1 MEITSIDIIVV
12 EDNNLF
18 RESLCNFINQTSD
31 MVCANSF
38 TNCEDAIGA
47 ILKFNLNPNVIL
59 LDIGLPG
66 MSGVEGINIFNKI
79 VPTAKI
85 IMQTIHDDDENIFS
99 AVCNGASGYLLKD
112 SSPDIIIS
120 SIKEVLNGGASIN
133 SSIANKVL
141 RMFRDFVPEHKD
153 YRLSERE
160 IEILK
165 ILAEGLSK
173 KQIAEKLFISHHT
186 VDSHI
191 RKIYDKLGV
200 HTSCAAVGYKRKN
213 NLTYQ
218 STNNQF

>member
-1 MEITSIDIIVV
+1 MKNDNIDIIVV

-18 RESLCNFINQTSD
+18 RESLCNFINQTGG
-31 MVCANSF
+31 MVCNNSF
-38 TNCEDAIGA
+38 TNCEDAIGS
-47 ILKFNLNPNVIL
+47 ILKFNLDPNVIL

-66 MSGVEGINIFNKI
+66 MSGVDGIPIFNKI

-85 IMQTIHDDDENIFS
+85 IIQTIHDDDENIFT
-99 AVCNGASGYLLKD
+99 AICNGASGYLLKD
-112 SSPDIIIS
+112 SSPDNIIS
-120 SIKEVLNGGASIN
+120 SIKEVLIGGASIN

-165 ILAEGLSK
+165 ILTEGLSK

-200 HTSCAAVGYKRKN
+200 HTSCAAVAKVIKEN
-213 NLTYQ
+213 II
-218 STNNQF
+218 

>member
-1 MEITSIDIIVV
+1 MKNSVIDIIVV

-18 RESLCNFINQTSD
+18 RESLCNFINQSSD
-31 MVCANSF
+31 MVCNNSF
-38 TNCEDAIGA
+38 TNCEDAIGS
-47 ILKFNLNPNVIL
+47 ILKLSLNPNVIL

-66 MSGVEGINIFNKI
+66 MSGVDGIPIFNKI
-79 VPTAKI
+79 VPAAKI
-85 IMQTIHDDDENIFS
+85 IIQTIHDDDENIF
-99 AVCNGASGYLLKD
+99 AAICNGASGYLLKD

-141 RMFRDFVPEHKD
+141 KMFRDFVPEHKD

-165 ILAEGLSK
+165 ILSEGLSK

-200 HTSCAAVGYKRKN
+200 HTSCAAVAKVIKEN
-213 NLTYQ
+213 II
-218 STNNQF
+218 

>member
-1 MEITSIDIIVV
+1 MENTTIDIIVV

-18 RESLCNFINQTSD
+18 RESLCNFINQSSG
-31 MVCANSF
+31 MVCNNSF
-38 TNCEDAIGA
+38 TNCEDAIGS
-47 ILKFNLNPNVIL
+47 ILKFNLDPNVIL

-66 MSGVEGINIFNKI
+66 MSGVDGIPIFNKI

-85 IMQTIHDDDENIFS
+85 IIQTIHDDDENIF
-99 AVCNGASGYLLKD
+99 AAICNGASGYLLKD

-120 SIKEVLNGGASIN
+120 SIKEVLIGGASIN

-160 IEILK
+160 IEIVK
-165 ILAEGLSK
+165 ILTEGLSK

-200 HTSCAAVGYKRKN
+200 HTSCAAVAKVIKEN
-213 NLTYQ
+213 II
-218 STNNQF
+218 

>member
-1 MEITSIDIIVV
+1 MKNTTIDIIVV

-18 RESLCNFINQTSD
+18 RESLCNFINQTSG
-31 MVCANSF
+31 MVCNNSF
-38 TNCEDAIGA
+38 TNCEDAIGS
-47 ILKFNLNPNVIL
+47 ILKFNLDPNVIL

-66 MSGVEGINIFNKI
+66 MSGVDGIPIFNKI

-85 IMQTIHDDDENIFS
+85 IIQTIHDDDENIFT
-99 AVCNGASGYLLKD
+99 AICNGASGYLLKD

-120 SIKEVLNGGASIN
+120 SIKEVLIGGASIN

-165 ILAEGLSK
+165 ILTEGLSK

-200 HTSCAAVGYKRKN
+200 HTSCAAVAKVIKEN
-213 NLTYQ
+213 II
-218 STNNQF
+218 

>member
-1 MEITSIDIIVV
+1 MKNSIIDIIVV

-18 RESLCNFINQTSD
+18 RESLCNFINQTGD
-31 MVCANSF
+31 MVCNNSF
-38 TNCEDAIGA
+38 TNCEDAIGS
-47 ILKFNLNPNVIL
+47 ILKFNLDPNVIL

-66 MSGVEGINIFNKI
+66 MSGVDGIPIFNKI

-85 IMQTIHDDDENIFS
+85 IIQTIHDDDENIFT
-99 AVCNGASGYLLKD
+99 AICNGASGYLLKD

-120 SIKEVLNGGASIN
+120 SIKEVLIGGASIN

-141 RMFRDFVPEHKD
+141 KMFRDFVPVHQD
-153 YRLSERE
+153 YQLSERE

-173 KQIAEKLFISHHT
+173 KQIAERLFISHHT

-200 HTSCAAVGYKRKN
+200 HTSCAAVAKVIKEKII
-213 NLTYQ
+213 
-218 STNNQF
+218 

>member
-18 RESLCNFINQTSD
+18 RKSLCNFINQSND
-31 MVCANSF
+31 MVCNYSF
-38 TNCEDAIGA
+38 TNCEDAIGS
-47 ILKFNLNPNVIL
+47 ILKLNLEPNVIL

-85 IMQTIHDDDENIFS
+85 IMQTIHDDDENIFA

-173 KQIAEKLFISHHT
+173 KQIADKLFISHHT
-186 VDSHI
+186 VDSHV
-191 RKIYDKLGV
+191 RKIYDKLEV
-200 HTSCAAVGYKRKN
+200 HTSCAAVAKVIKEKII
-213 NLTYQ
+213 
-218 STNNQF
+218 

>member
-1 MEITSIDIIVV
+1 MKNTPINIIVV

-31 MVCANSF
+31 MVCNNSF
-38 TNCEDAIGA
+38 TNCEDAIGS
-47 ILKFNLNPNVIL
+47 ILKFNLDPNVIL

-66 MSGVEGINIFNKI
+66 MSGVDGIPIFNKI

-85 IMQTIHDDDENIFS
+85 IIQTIHDDDENIF
-99 AVCNGASGYLLKD
+99 AAICNGASGYLLKD
-112 SSPDIIIS
+112 SSPDNIIS
-120 SIKEVLNGGASIN
+120 SIKEVLKGGASIN

-141 RMFRDFVPEHKD
+141 RMFKDFVPEHQD

-165 ILAEGLSK
+165 ILTEGLSK

-200 HTSCAAVGYKRKN
+200 HTSCAAVAKVIKEKII
-213 NLTYQ
+213 
-218 STNNQF
+218 